1 MDARLFETLS
11 GLLQQAERG
20 VEELMAL
27 GGPVMW
33 PLLAVSLLLWT
44 LVLER
49 YWFFF
54 HALPII
60 IERPAPPVRSP
71 AAVIETAEMRLA
83 LRRHLR
89 LIKTLSGIL
98 PMLGL
103 LGTVTGIIETFDL
116 IRIFGSAE
124 PRIISH
130 GISHALITTLAG
142 LVMGLFGV
150 GIGHHLYRRARACER
165 HYAGRLRQP

>member
-1 MDARLFETLS
+1 MSGRTFEFFSNLV
-11 GLLQQAERG
+11 QQSERH
-20 VEELMAL
+20 VEDLMAL

-33 PLLAVSLLLWT
+33 PLVASSLLLWT
-44 LVLER
+44 LILER
-49 YWFFF
+49 YWFFL
-54 HALPII
+54 HTLPTR
-60 IERPAPPVRSP
+60 IERPAPPRHTA
-71 AAVIETAEMRLA
+71 AAVIEAAEMKLA

-116 IRIFGSAE
+116 IRVFGSTE
-124 PRIISH
+124 TRIVAR
-130 GISHALITTLAG
+130 GIHEALITTLTG

-150 GIGHHLYRRARACER
+150 GVGYNLDRRARAFE
-165 HYAGRLRQP
+165 HSHAERLRQP

>member
-1 MDARLFETLS
+1 MGGRVFEPFLSFFQKSEQHVEDLMD
-11 GLLQQAERG
+11 
-20 VEELMAL
+20 L

-49 YWFFF
+49 YWFFLRT
-54 HALPII
+54 LPRFL
-60 IERPAPPVRSP
+60 ERRVPLVRSP
-71 AAVIETAEMRLA
+71 AAVIEMKIA

-116 IRIFGSAE
+116 IRVFGSAE
-124 PRIISH
+124 TRIVARGVSQ
-130 GISHALITTLAG
+130 ALITTLAG

-150 GIGHHLYRRARACER
+150 GVGYNLNRRARAFER
-165 HYAGRLRQP
+165 RYADRLRQP

>member
-1 MDARLFETLS
+1 MGSRGFQTFASILQRSEQYIEDLMD
-11 GLLQQAERG
+11 
-20 VEELMAL
+20 L

-44 LVLER
+44 LILER
-49 YWFFF
+49 YWFFL
-54 HALPII
+54 HTLPKL
-60 IERPAPPVRSP
+60 IERPPPPVRS
-71 AAVIETAEMRLA
+71 AAAIIEMAEMKLV

-124 PRIISH
+124 TRIVAGGVSQ
-130 GISHALITTLAG
+130 ALITTLAG

-150 GIGHHLYRRARACER
+150 GVGYNLNRRARAFER
-165 HYAGRLRQP
+165 RYAERMRQS